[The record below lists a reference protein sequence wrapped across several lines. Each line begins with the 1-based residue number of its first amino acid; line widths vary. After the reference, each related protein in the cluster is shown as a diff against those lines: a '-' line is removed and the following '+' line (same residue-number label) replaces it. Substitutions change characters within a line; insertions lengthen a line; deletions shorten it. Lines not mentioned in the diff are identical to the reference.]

1 MSQTEKQKQSQRE
14 WYLRNRHIINS
25 RIKTPEEKA
34 EKAAYDKQR
43 REDKGDA
50 LRAYDKLRSSF
61 PSRKANHNEESRRRK
76 MTVKQASPNWND
88 EFNSFFIKEIYHL
101 SSLRSEVTGIK
112 WHVDHIVPL
121 RGKTVSGLHVWNNL
135 QLLPASE
142 NLKKNNKH
150 VELDRSVYK

>member
-1 MSQTEKQKQSQRE
+1 
-14 WYLRNRHIINS
+14 
-25 RIKTPEEKA
+25 
-34 EKAAYDKQR
+34 
-43 REDKGDA
+43 
-50 LRAYDKLRSSF
+50 
-61 PSRKANHNEESRRRK
+61 

-112 WHVDHIVPL
+112 WHVDHIIPL